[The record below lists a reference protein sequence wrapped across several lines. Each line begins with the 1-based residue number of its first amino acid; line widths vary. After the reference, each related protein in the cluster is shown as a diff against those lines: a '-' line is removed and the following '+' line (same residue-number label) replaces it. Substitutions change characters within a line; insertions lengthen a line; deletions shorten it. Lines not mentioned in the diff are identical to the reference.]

1 MIRVGIVSQYFW
13 KHSVWDAL
21 LKGWIQ
27 QLDRTLISI
36 HAFYVGARQDEETL
50 FAKAHVS
57 YFIQGPLDMRQWVEA
72 IMDEQLDVLIYPE
85 VGMDP
90 LTAQLAAL
98 RLAPVQVATW
108 GHPETTGL
116 STIDYYLS
124 AELLEADNAEANYT
138 ERLILLPNLGSFY
151 ARTSIV
157 PVPADLHS
165 LGIDSDAALL
175 VCPGVPFKYG
185 PAYDSVLA
193 EIASKLGRCQFI
205 FFTHRLSH
213 LSDKLRQRIAVA
225 FAQSGLSAD
234 DFVIFIP
241 WQDSARF
248 LGLLERADV
257 FLDTIGFSG
266 FNTAMQAVE
275 CGIPIVTRESAF
287 LRGRLASGILKRLG
301 LPELIAQSEEEYV
314 AIAVE
319 LAQDATHRT
328 QIRQRI
334 AQSRHV
340 LFEDAAP
347 IRALEVFFTNVVQ
360 RC

>member
-21 LKGWIQ
+21 LKGWIL
-27 QLDRTLISI
+27 QLDRSRISI
-36 HAFYVGARQDEETL
+36 HAFYLGTRHDEETVL
-50 FAKAHVS
+50 AKAHAA
-57 YFIQGPLDMRQWVEA
+57 YFRQGPLDLRQWVEA
-72 IMDEQLDVLIYPE
+72 VMDEQLDVIIYPE

-116 STIDYYLS
+116 ATIDYYLS
-124 AELLEADNAEANYT
+124 AELFEPPNAQEHYT
-138 ERLILLPNLGSFY
+138 EQLILLPHLGSSY
-151 ARTSIV
+151 TRASIAPIV
-157 PVPADLHS
+157 PDLQS
-165 LGIDSDAALL
+165 LGIDARAVLL
-175 VCPGVPFKYG
+175 VCPGVPFKYA
-185 PAYDSVLA
+185 PAYDRVLA
-193 EIASKLGRCQFI
+193 EIASKLGRCQLI

-213 LSDKLRQRIAVA
+213 LSDKLRQRIAIA
-225 FAQSGLSAD
+225 FGLSGLAAD
-234 DFVIFIP
+234 DFVTFIP
-241 WQDSARF
+241 WQDTARF
-248 LGLLERADV
+248 FGLLERADV

-301 LPELIAQSEEEYV
+301 LSELIAQSEAEYV
-314 AIAVE
+314 AVAVQ
-319 LAQDATHRT
+319 LAQDATYRSH
-328 QIRQRI
+328 IRQRI
-334 AQSRHV
+334 AQSRQV
-340 LFEDAAP
+340 LFDDAAP
-347 IRALEVFFTNVVQ
+347 IRAMEAFFSEVVL